1 MHGLWWIFEFWG
13 AYAYCLPKP
22 VMLGLLALIWCITFA
37 QCVGVTC
44 SVLLPMPVNYCRVRY
59 CMTQLCPVILAS
71 LHKYTNSAKS
81 LEWNGMY
88 RTRSLGLG
96 LGRETPPAILFGE
109 IQLKIRH
116 LLFDGNIY
124 LEKAPIIGG
133 EIQCNKLSMEN
144 SVLNLG
150 NPVNVNWCF
159 VILEDAIRD

>member
-1 MHGLWWIFEFWG
+1 
-13 AYAYCLPKP
+13 
-22 VMLGLLALIWCITFA
+22 
-37 QCVGVTC
+37 
-44 SVLLPMPVNYCRVRY
+44 MPVNYCRVRY
-59 CMTQLCPVILAS
+59 CMTQLCHVILAS
-71 LHKYTNSAKS
+71 KSAQIHHLS
-81 LEWNGMY
+81 QIIGMEWNVSHKKS
-88 RTRSLGLG
+88 RARLRPRDTSSN
-96 LGRETPPAILFGE
+96 TVFGE